1 MIATIV
7 KREVVRFDVDNADVG
22 GDAAADDV
30 PRRRFFFQ

>member
-1 MIATIV
+1 M

-22 GDAAADDV
+22 GGDAADDDV